1 MSGAGPPVY
10 LKESLP
16 YELGLLFFWGQ
27 SDHHLTSTH
36 LSSRFVVCSL
46 YVNHHLPDKPPS
58 KPAQDVAACLLLPL
72 PMYSKPSSSWI
83 LSPKKT
89 VHSKKAV
96 QSLEAKLFLG
106 PLL

>member
-16 YELGLLFFWGQ
+16 YELGFLFFWEQ
-27 SDHHLTSTH
+27 SDHLTSTH
-36 LSSRFVVCSL
+36 LSSRLVVCSL
-46 YVNHHLPDKPPS
+46 YTNHHLPDKPPS
-58 KPAQDVAACLLLPL
+58 KPSQAVAACLLLL
-72 PMYSKPSSSWI
+72 LLMYNKPSSSWI

-96 QSLEAKLFLG
+96 QSLEAKLFLS